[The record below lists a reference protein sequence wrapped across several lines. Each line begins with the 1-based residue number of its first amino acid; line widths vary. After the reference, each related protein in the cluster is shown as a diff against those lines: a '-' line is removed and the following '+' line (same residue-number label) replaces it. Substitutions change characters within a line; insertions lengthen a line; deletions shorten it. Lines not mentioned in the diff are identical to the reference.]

1 MKKFIAFGIVVLAH
15 LSTLD
20 QVNGQSSNITLGDQ
34 IGPVIYNGT
43 IDIPA
48 ATRPWYQSML
58 GFFTRS
64 PSPVQNVTYTFPP
77 NNTVS
82 CFFRFESFFK
92 FNFSKLWIN
101 SRNTTVRVV
110 WSPHSTWVMSTQEV
124 WCVLLVVVFIKVTF
138 RLILHRKKANQCVLS
153 SKSVDSVLQMLSMFN
168 HHMQQIR
175 KQSQFITPNHMDGSI
190 LAMNHRYTI
199 TPQIIHGCKT
209 PHLHQQIQ
217 HGGTFGSKIEQINF
231 NYDSVMFIVNKLFA
245 SVINLTW

>member
-1 MKKFIAFGIVVLAH
+1 MKKFIAFGIVVLVH

-77 NNTVS
+77 NNAVS

-92 FNFSKLWIN
+92 FNIFFFKTLNQFKKYNSSRCLITALHLSDVNTGGLMRIVGGGLHQSNVSINFTSKEGKPMRFIVEIRGFCIANVVNVQSSYATNTQAIPIYNSQSYGWIN
-101 SRNTTVRVV
+101 PSNESSIYNHTTDYPRMQNST
-110 WSPHSTWVMSTQEV
+110 SPPANSTW
-124 WCVLLVVVFIKVTF
+124 WHF
-138 RLILHRKKANQCVLS
+138 
-153 SKSVDSVLQMLSMFN
+153 
-168 HHMQQIR
+168 
-175 KQSQFITPNHMDGSI
+175 
-190 LAMNHRYTI
+190 
-199 TPQIIHGCKT
+199 
-209 PHLHQQIQ
+209 
-217 HGGTFGSKIEQINF
+217 
-231 NYDSVMFIVNKLFA
+231 
-245 SVINLTW
+245 W